1 MPEYVIA
8 AGVTVVGYLAVVL
21 RTWVHTRG
29 LVQLEKVRGS
39 FRRDVVRELPEGSR
53 FVDRADQLTIEV
65 GQGAGHEGARR
76 GLGN

>member
-21 RTWVHTRG
+21 RAWLSARG

-39 FRRDVVRELPEGSR
+39 SRRDLVRGLPRGSR
-53 FVDRADQLTIEV
+53 FDDRANRLTIEV
-65 GQGAGHEGARR
+65 GQSAECEGGRR
-76 GLGN
+76 GLGD